1 MGSEM
6 VLDVFIP
13 SVSGKAAIS
22 MPILTP
28 IAHLS
33 GVSAQVTVIAFLL
46 GGGLMNMVTPTSGM
60 LLAFLSASKVSYG
73 EWIRFIAPLFAVLCV
88 VAAAA
93 LFVLVETGL

>member
-1 MGSEM
+1 
-6 VLDVFIP
+6 
-13 SVSGKAAIS
+13 
-22 MPILTP
+22 
-28 IAHLS
+28 
-33 GVSAQVTVIAFLL
+33 
-46 GGGLMNMVTPTSGM
+46 MNMVTPTSGM

>member
-1 MGSEM
+1 
-6 VLDVFIP
+6 
-13 SVSGKAAIS
+13 
-22 MPILTP
+22 
-28 IAHLS
+28 
-33 GVSAQVTVIAFLL
+33 VTVIAFLARRRPDEH
-46 GGGLMNMVTPTSGM
+46 VTPTSGM